1 MKTKEMQS
9 DWELEWSGYA
19 FKFTDMTYAEVCDEM
34 EGLVDLTHCR
44 IVRTQP
50 LKALQPLSEP
60 LVEPLK
66 ALRKEV

>member
-9 DWELEWSGYA
+9 DWELEWSGYH
-19 FKFTDMTYAEVCDEM
+19 FKFIDMTYAEVCDEM
-34 EGLVDLTHCR
+34 EGLVDLTHCCV
-44 IVRTQP
+44 VRTKP